1 MRLKSVV
8 AVLII
13 VLVVGGWAASAAEYG
28 GASTA
33 QAQAANPVEP
43 KGVSAKNL
51 VTSLGGFRGTANV
64 PIVLTGQTVEIE
76 PGGQTG
82 RQRHLVPSYIYVL
95 EGVLTTNSEGGPVGV
110 SGAQYHAAGQ
120 SYMDAVG
127 VWHNHSNTGQKPVP
141 LGVATELIRG
151 DVYFWGSL
159 MAGALLVGVPVAIV
173 YNLFLDK
180 FITGITGAA
189 IK

>member
-1 MRLKSVV
+1 MRLRGVV
-8 AVLII
+8 AVTIT
-13 VLVVGGWAASAAEYG
+13 VLVVGVWAGSAAEYG

-33 QAQAANPVEP
+33 QAQDAKPAEP

-51 VTSLGGFRGTANV
+51 VTSLGGFRGTANI

-110 SGAQYHAAGQ
+110 GGAQYHAAGQ
-120 SYMDAVG
+120 SYMDAMG
-127 VWHNHSNTGQKPVP
+127 VWHNHSNSGQRPVKYLLLLLSTP
-141 LGVATELIRG
+141 GGATTQKASA
-151 DVYFWGSL
+151 D
-159 MAGALLVGVPVAIV
+159 
-173 YNLFLDK
+173 D
-180 FITGITGAA
+180 
-189 IK
+189 